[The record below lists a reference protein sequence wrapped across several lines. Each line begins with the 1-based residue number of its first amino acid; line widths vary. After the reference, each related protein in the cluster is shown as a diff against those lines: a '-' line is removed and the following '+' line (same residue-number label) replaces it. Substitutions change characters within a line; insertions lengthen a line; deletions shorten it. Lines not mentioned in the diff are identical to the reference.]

1 MPLMLD
7 GETARD
13 WRVRKIALLGPGIVG
28 MPMAALLADARP
40 RIGQDEPATVL
51 VVQRN
56 SKTSG
61 WKVAAI
67 REGRPVIGGVEPG
80 LDDVAREAVKAGLLD
95 ATHDVADAADA
106 DVILVCIQT
115 DKDGVGP
122 DYGPMYGGLDG
133 LARAL
138 LDRPAGNVPLVI
150 IDSTLAPSSMATVIK
165 ERFERV
171 GLQEGRDVLLA
182 NSPNRV
188 MPGRLVERI
197 RASDKL
203 VAGLHPAAP
212 GMVSRLYAHIVTEAR
227 LLETNSLTAEVVKTF
242 ENAYRDVRIAFAHE
256 ILRECDA
263 RGVDFFAL
271 RDRVNERIG
280 QTDEASADAVKVPT
294 GGVLVPTIG
303 VGGHCLP
310 KDGVLLWWRY
320 RDLGGVPDDSLIL
333 TARVL
338 NDEAPG
344 YAADRLEAAAGPV
357 AGRRVALLGVAY
369 RGDSEDTRNS
379 PTLQLAARLLERGA
393 DVVLHDPY
401 VRRGDQNLLRTDLNE
416 RYTRDRAA
424 ALAQAHAVVLCAP
437 HRVYR
442 DEIDAV
448 QAEAAGAAV
457 LFDGCNLIGPGLQ
470 EGLSL
475 PYAGLGRGGQAPDD
489 GFCAQVEDRFRRV
502 ERGVALEMR
511 ALIETLNTHYAAT
524 DFERI
529 DFDRFRYL
537 AGTCTTGCEVVDP
550 DVALPPRAPDARLA
564 LRLVPGVSNT

>member
-1 MPLMLD
+1 MPLTLD

-13 WRVRKIALLGPGIVG
+13 WRVRKIAVLGPGIVG
-28 MPMAALLADARP
+28 MPMSALLADARP
-40 RIGQDEPATVL
+40 RIGQDEPAKVL

-80 LDDVAREAVKAGLLD
+80 LDDVARAATEAGLLW
-95 ATHDVADAADA
+95 ATHDVAEAADA
-106 DVILVCIQT
+106 DVVLVCIQT
-115 DKDGVGP
+115 DKSGIGP

-133 LARAL
+133 LARAF
-138 LDRPAGNVPLVI
+138 LDRPAGNIPLVI

-171 GLQEGRDVLLA
+171 GLVEGRDVLLA

-188 MPGRLVERI
+188 MPGRLIQRI

-212 GMVSRLYAHIVTEAR
+212 AMVSRVYAHIVTEGR
-227 LLETNSLTAEVVKTF
+227 LLETSSMTAEVVKTF

-256 ILRECDA
+256 ILRYCDA
-263 RGVDFFAL
+263 QDIDFFAL
-271 RDRVNERIG
+271 RDRVNDRIG

-320 RDLGGVPDDSLIL
+320 RDLGGVADDSLIL

-338 NDEAPG
+338 NDEAPAH
-344 YAADRLEAAAGPV
+344 AADRLEAAGGPV
-357 AGRRVALLGVAY
+357 AGRRIALLGVAY

-379 PTLQLAARLLERGA
+379 PTLQLAAQLVARGA

-401 VRRGDQNLLRTDLNE
+401 VRPGDQNLERANMQD

-424 ALAQAHAVVLCAP
+424 ALAGAHATVLCAP
-437 HRVYR
+437 HQVYR
-442 DEIDAV
+442 DEIAAL
-448 QAEAAGAAV
+448 QAEAPNTCL
-457 LFDGCNLIGPGLQ
+457 LFDGCNLIGPGLRDQ
-470 EGLSL
+470 LAL
-475 PYAGLGRGGQAPDD
+475 PYAGLGRGTQAPDD
-489 GFCAQVEDRFRRV
+489 ALCAEVEDGFRRV
-502 ERGVALEMR
+502 EIAVARELR
-511 ALIETLNTHYAAT
+511 ALIETLNTHYAGT
-524 DFERI
+524 EFERV

-537 AGTCTTGCEVVDP
+537 AGTCTTGCEVVDADLEPPPIRP
-550 DVALPPRAPDARLA
+550 DERIT
-564 LRLVPGVSNT
+564 LRLLPG